1 MMVSLLEM
9 VVSSQKAG
17 YDMVNIVT
25 IFFINIITI
34 VVINII
40 ILVVLT
46 HNCGQDHLKS
56 KSHLHYQH

>member
-9 VVSSQKAG
+9 VVSSQKAD
-17 YDMVNIVT
+17 YDMLNIVT
-25 IFFINIITI
+25 ISFVNIIAI
-34 VVINII
+34 LVINII
-40 ILVVLT
+40 ILVVS